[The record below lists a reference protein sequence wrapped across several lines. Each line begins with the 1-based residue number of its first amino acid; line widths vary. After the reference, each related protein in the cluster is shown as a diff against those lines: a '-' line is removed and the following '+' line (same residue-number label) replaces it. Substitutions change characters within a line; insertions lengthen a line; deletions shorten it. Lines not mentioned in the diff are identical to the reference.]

1 MIELRI
7 PTVSIIIPTLN
18 ESKNIS
24 RVLDSLMDDFVRNE
38 AEILFA
44 DAQSTDGTRDIISS
58 LSRNNSSIRLI
69 DNPEKF
75 QVFGLNRAIQE
86 ARGRYIIRADA
97 HSLYPEGY
105 VRRCIQLLEETGAWN
120 VGGVMVPRG
129 DSFFQSA
136 VALAMRHPV
145 GVGDA
150 RFHLGN
156 YSGFVDTVYLGAF
169 PKDVFDRVGLYDPN
183 NITNEDAEL
192 NLRILK
198 AGGKIYLDGSLEVI
212 YTPRNSL
219 AALARQYFRYGRG
232 RCYTTLKHKRM
243 TSWRQAA
250 PVLLIPGLAAS
261 IAAGLFFPLFFLI
274 PPAYWMSLT
283 LIGLLSRTGGTLFD
297 RRRLILGT
305 LFAVMHTCWGAGFLS
320 FLFFRPSLRK

>member
-1 MIELRI
+1 MIEQRI

-18 ESKNIS
+18 EAKNIS

-44 DAQSTDGTRDIISS
+44 DAESTDGTRDIISG

-69 DNPEKF
+69 DNPEKY
-75 QVFGLNRAIQE
+75 QVFGLNRAIRE
-86 ARGRYIIRADA
+86 ARGRYIVRADA
-97 HSLYPEGY
+97 HSLYPPGY
-105 VRRCIQLLEETGAWN
+105 VRRCVELLKETGAWN
-120 VGGVMVPRG
+120 VGGVMAPRG
-129 DSFFQSA
+129 DTFFQSA
-136 VALAMRHPV
+136 VALAMRHPI

-156 YSGFVDTVYLGAF
+156 FSGYVDTVYLGAF
-169 PKDVFDRVGLYDPN
+169 PKEVFDRIGLFDPN
-183 NITNEDAEL
+183 NITNEDGEL

-198 AGGKIYLDGSLEVI
+198 AGGTIYLDGSLEVI

-250 PVLLIPGLAAS
+250 PVLLVAGLTASLAAG
-261 IAAGLFFPLFFLI
+261 IIFPLFFLI
-274 PPAYWMSLT
+274 PAAYWMILT
-283 LIGLLSRTGGTLFD
+283 LIGILSRTGKSL
-297 RRRLILGT
+297 RLRLILGT
-305 LFAVMHTCWGAGFLS
+305 IFAVMHTCWGSGFISYL
-320 FLFFRPSLRK
+320 LFRPSQKSE